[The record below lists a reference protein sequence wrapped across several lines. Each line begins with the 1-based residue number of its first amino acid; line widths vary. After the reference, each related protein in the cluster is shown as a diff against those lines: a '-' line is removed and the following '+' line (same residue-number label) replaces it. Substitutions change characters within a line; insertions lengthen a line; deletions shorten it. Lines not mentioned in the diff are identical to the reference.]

1 MFFNPIS
8 RDRAV
13 RILVIE
19 DEARITEILQEALS
33 SAGFAVDSA
42 SRCGEAREALSLT
55 AYDAAVLDLGL
66 PDGDGRELLADLQSS
81 RHKIPVL
88 VLTARDAVEDRV
100 SGLDAGADDYLV
112 KPFATAEV
120 IARVRA
126 LLRRPGG
133 ALGVTLLAGNI
144 SFDTIGRDVR
154 VGMTAL
160 PLPRREGAILEH
172 LMRRLGRVVPKT
184 VLEERL
190 YSVDDELESNAI
202 PVHVHH
208 LRRKLGAAGATAEI
222 HTVRGLG
229 YLLIERCD

>member
-1 MFFNPIS
+1 M
-8 RDRAV
+8 

-33 SAGFAVDSA
+33 RAGFTVDSA
-42 SRCGEAREALSLT
+42 IRCDEARDALSLT

-66 PDGDGRELLADLQSS
+66 PDGDGRTLLAELQSS
-81 RHKIPVL
+81 GNKVPVL

-133 ALGVTLLAGNI
+133 ALGVTLQAGNV

-154 VGMTAL
+154 VGTTAFA
-160 PLPRREGAILEH
+160 LPRREGAILEH
-172 LMRRLGRVVPKT
+172 LMRRLGRVIPKT
-184 VLEERL
+184 VFEERL
-190 YSVDDELESNAI
+190 YGIDDELESNAI

-208 LRRKLGAAGATAEI
+208 LRRKLEAAGATAEI
-222 HTVRGLG
+222 HTVRGVG
-229 YLLIERCD
+229 YLLTERRN